1 MVLSQMVEQKTWIL
15 FPMIFY
21 LFLSMKHHLLLLV
34 VITILNNKLIGP
46 RKIMSFDKSE
56 YAGAVIGKR

>member
-15 FPMIFY
+15 FPMIY
-21 LFLSMKHHLLLLV
+21 LFLSMKHHLLFLM
-34 VITILNNKLIGP
+34 VITILNNKFIGP

-56 YAGAVIGKR
+56 YAGAVIGKRL